1 MWGNGNKMYTLLI
14 LKKAQYKSIINKP
27 SQTSINSS
35 WNLSKECSGG
45 FARAHSARVK
55 IFCSLFSHL
64 LLPCSIKLSTAKAV
78 KESRGPG
85 ERGDREVLV
94 CG

>member
-1 MWGNGNKMYTLLI
+1 MWGNGNKMCTLFI

-55 IFCSLFSHL
+55 IFCLLFSHL
-64 LLPCSIKLSTAKAV
+64 SLPCSIKLSTAKAV
-78 KESRGPG
+78 KESRGAG
-85 ERGDREVLV
+85 VEDI
-94 CG
+94 